1 MLAGI
6 MEPAK
11 RRRILF
17 LVTTSDWGGVQHF
30 VFSVAKECQRR
41 DISVTVAAGGDGELG
56 KRCTDQRINYVTLK
70 TMRREISPFH
80 DLAALYEI
88 RMLIRELKP
97 DVVHLNSS
105 KMGIVG
111 SIAADLEHVPRIVY
125 RIGGWSF
132 LERVGRFKRMAY
144 LFAERWTAH
153 RKDVIVTVHPGDE
166 EIAKRV
172 GIRPRHRVLTIPNGI
187 DIPAFDAG
195 LLPRDE
201 ARRTLGLPIDATV
214 IGTVANY
221 YPPKNLPWYF
231 ETIAS
236 SERLR
241 QDRISFV
248 VIGDGPERDAV
259 ESKRHELGLER
270 TVVLP
275 GRRDDVRSLYRAFD
289 VFVLPSSKEGM
300 PWTLLE
306 AMAAGLP
313 CIATDV
319 GACAWMLG
327 PDAGIIVQPYDGT
340 AMTDAI
346 ASLCDDP
353 ARRSALG
360 AAARHAV
367 ETRFR
372 WETTLEKTMQLLL

>member
-1 MLAGI
+1 

-30 VFSVAKECQRR
+30 VFSMAKECQSR
-41 DISVTVAAGGDGELG
+41 DMSVTVAAGGDGELG
-56 KRCTDQRINYVTLK
+56 KRCGDERINYVTLT
-70 TMRREISPFH
+70 TMRREISLFH

-111 SIAADLEHVPRIVY
+111 SVAADLEHVPRIIY

-132 LERVGRFKRMAY
+132 LERVGRVKRMVY
-144 LFAERWTAH
+144 LLAERWTAH

-166 EIAKRV
+166 EIAKRYH
-172 GIRPRHRVLTIPNGI
+172 IRPRHRVLTIPNGI
-187 DIPAFDAG
+187 DIPAFDAE
-195 LLPRDE
+195 LLSRDE
-201 ARRTLGLPIDATV
+201 ARRTLGLPSDATI

-221 YPPKNLPWYF
+221 YPPKNLPWYL
-231 ETIAS
+231 ETIAKTES
-236 SERLR
+236 LR
-241 QDRISFV
+241 QAQAKILFV

-259 ESKRHELGLER
+259 ESKRRELGLEE

-275 GRRDDVRSLYRAFD
+275 GRRDDVRSLYRVFD
-289 VFVLPSSKEGM
+289 MFVLPSSKEGM

-313 CIATDV
+313 CVATDV
-319 GACAWMLG
+319 GACGWMLA
-327 PDAGIIVQPYDGT
+327 PDAGIIVQPFDGK
-340 AMTDAI
+340 AMADAI
-346 ASLCDDP
+346 ASVCDDP
-353 ARRSALG
+353 KRRFTLG
-360 AAARHAV
+360 AAARKAV

-372 WETTLEKTMQLLL
+372 WKDTLEKTIQLLL